1 MKAFRLALIALAL
14 AGWSV
19 ASQAPATPE
28 RLDLTQEQW
37 HEDLQ
42 FLARELPN
50 RHANAFH
57 FIPRQRF
64 EAEVAEL
71 DHKLD
76 HLNSDEIY
84 VGMDRIA
91 NSIGDVHTY
100 IRVPADSANF
110 PISLQLFG
118 DDYRV
123 TATASGN
130 ENALGARVIKI
141 QDTAIARAH
150 ELLLSLTPSDETQ
163 LLRDSRVLDFLTK
176 GIFLHGIGIIPERN
190 TARYTLVDN
199 NGREFTIDLQAVAA
213 ADNSKLNWTFA
224 FKERPL
230 FRQRPEENF
239 WYTYL
244 HDSHTVYCS
253 FRGYKDLGKQSK
265 GLFNLV
271 NQEHP
276 DKLIIDMRLN
286 GGGDYEK
293 GLKYLVHPIHHLS
306 NINRKAHLF
315 VLVGPTTFSA
325 AMSNAAHFRYQ
336 TNAILVGQQI
346 GEKPNSYQQAREMKL
361 PNSHWTVR
369 YSVKFY
375 KFVQV
380 GENVIRPDKEI
391 VPSWADYRAG
401 QDPVLQWVLNSSGS
415 EK

>member
-14 AGWSV
+14 VGGSV
-19 ASQAPATPE
+19 ASQAPAAAE
-28 RLDLTQEQW
+28 RSDLTKEQW

-42 FLARELPN
+42 FLARELPK

-57 FIPRQRF
+57 FISRERF

-71 DHKLD
+71 DHQID

-84 VGMDRIA
+84 VGMDRTA
-91 NSIGDVHTY
+91 NSIGDGHTY
-100 IRVPADSANF
+100 IRVPADSASF
-110 PISLQLFG
+110 PIALQRFG

-141 QDTAIARAH
+141 QDTLIARVH
-150 ELLLSLTPSDETQ
+150 ELLLSLTPSYETQ
-163 LLRDSRVLDFLTK
+163 VLRDSRVLDFLTK

-190 TARYTLVDN
+190 TARYTLVDD
-199 NGREFTIDLQAVAA
+199 NGKEFTIDLQAVAA
-213 ADNSKLNWTFA
+213 ADSSKLNWTFA

-244 HDSHTVYCS
+244 PDSHTVYCS
-253 FRGYKDLGKQSK
+253 FRGYEDLGMQSK
-265 GLFNLV
+265 GLFDLI

-286 GGGDYEK
+286 GGGDYDK
-293 GLKYLVHPIHHLS
+293 GLKYLVHPIRDLS
-306 NINRKAHLF
+306 SIDRKGHLF

-346 GEKPNSYQQAREMKL
+346 GEKPNSYQEAREMKL

-375 KFVQV
+375 KFVKV

-391 VPSWADYRAG
+391 VPSWEDYSAG
-401 QDPVLQWVLNSSGS
+401 HDPVLQWVLNFDDSA
-415 EK
+415 K